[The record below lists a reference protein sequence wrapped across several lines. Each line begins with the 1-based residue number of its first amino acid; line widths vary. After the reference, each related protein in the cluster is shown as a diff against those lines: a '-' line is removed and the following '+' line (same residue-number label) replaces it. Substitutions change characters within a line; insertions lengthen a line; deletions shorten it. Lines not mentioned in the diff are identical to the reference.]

1 MRRKSGEEVER
12 VVFASSVVGLAY
24 ANVVFFHSSS
34 EEFLFDFG
42 NITPGKEGIEI
53 FSRIALSPRN
63 AKLFMMGLMERVKK
77 YEEQFGEIHLPPQVV
92 RKEGEG

>member
-1 MRRKSGEEVER
+1 MDYHRQR
-12 VVFASSVVGLAY
+12 
-24 ANVVFFHSSS
+24 SS

-63 AKLFMMGLMERVKK
+63 AKLFMMGLVERVKK
-77 YEEQFGEIHLPPQVV
+77 YEEAFGEI
-92 RKEGEG
+92 KI